1 MVYSE
6 THKFVALLN
15 KNLEVGK
22 ALNAVAHCCAGLTST
37 VPEELHEKM
46 SFIDFTDK
54 DGVVHKNISGLSL
67 IVLRGSNNELK
78 KARAKFIENGIYFN
92 DFTETMTGDTYKEQL
107 IKTAEVTGEQMEYYC
122 VAAFGE
128 KASIDPITKR
138 FSLWR

>member
-1 MVYSE
+1 MIHSE

-15 KNLEVGK
+15 KSLEAGK
-22 ALNAVAHCCAGLTST
+22 ALNAVAHCCAGLTSAAS
-37 VPEELHEKM
+37 EEVREKM

-54 DGVVHKNISGLSL
+54 DGVIHKSISGLSL

-78 KARAKFIENGIYFN
+78 KARAKFIENGIHFT
-92 DFTETMTGDTYKEQL
+92 DFTQTMTGDTYKEQL
-107 IKTAEVTGEQMEYYC
+107 TKTAEVTEEQMEYYC

-128 KASIDPITKR
+128 KTIIDPITKR